1 VAVLASFG
9 WGLLADRW
17 GPKRTLLLIL
27 GSWVAGLLLL
37 LWLAPIPFLI
47 GGAILGS
54 GLGGVAVTDR
64 IFLLRLAPPERV
76 GEMFGLYGLA
86 GKFSAVIGPLLYGG
100 IVLTLLP
107 ILDRGAYQV
116 AILSLLGLML
126 IGFLVVR
133 TVPEPAVS
141 AA

>member
-1 VAVLASFG
+1 
-9 WGLLADRW
+9 
-17 GPKRTLLLIL
+17 
-27 GSWVAGLLLL
+27 
-37 LWLAPIPFLI
+37 
-47 GGAILGS
+47 
-54 GLGGVAVTDR
+54 
-64 IFLLRLAPPERV
+64 
-76 GEMFGLYGLA
+76 MFGLYGLA

-126 IGFLVVR
+126 IGFLIVR